1 MENQVSPQDRSYCI
15 MLSLC
20 TAVLLTG
27 LLTALL
33 YKKRGGGKG
42 KAGIEILISPA
53 LCKNIK
59 IRNNYSGE
67 MKKVCRSRYFVLY
80 CYR

>member
-1 MENQVSPQDRSYCI
+1 MTRPDNKGGQMENQVSPQDRSYCI

-33 YKKRGGGKG
+33 YKKR
-42 KAGIEILISPA
+42 
-53 LCKNIK
+53 
-59 IRNNYSGE
+59 
-67 MKKVCRSRYFVLY
+67 V
-80 CYR
+80 